1 MRPNPQIPGIWSHL
15 LNNSLM
21 ENFIFCAVLRLQA
34 GSFRVHQ
41 IFKPK
46 NVFSAELPYRPHKDN
61 LDSINLFRIN

>member
-1 MRPNPQIPGIWSHL
+1 MLPNPQIHGICSHL

-46 NVFSAELPYRPHKDN
+46 NVFFSRTTLQTSQRQP
-61 LDSINLFRIN
+61 